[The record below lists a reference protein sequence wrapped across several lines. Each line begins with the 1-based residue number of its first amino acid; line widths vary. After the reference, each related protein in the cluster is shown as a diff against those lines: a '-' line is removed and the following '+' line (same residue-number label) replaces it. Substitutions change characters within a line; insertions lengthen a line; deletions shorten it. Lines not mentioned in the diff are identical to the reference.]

1 MPKVKSRDA
10 RELEP
15 LRRVSGG
22 KGPAG
27 AGMDAAGGGKDPAA
41 AEMAT
46 AVGVIR
52 NGACHD

>member
-10 RELEP
+10 REHEP
-15 LRRVSGG
+15 LRLVGG
-22 KGPAG
+22 GQGPAG

-41 AEMAT
+41 AETAT

-52 NGACHD
+52 NGAGHD